1 MTRPEISRASLRSRD
16 RNPAFQEQWHAQVVA
31 IVELLLASGKL
42 DPEDWSQTLGAEL
55 EKRARAGETDDDAT
69 YYGAFKAALELVL
82 DRTGIASY
90 SEVDRRESA
99 WRQAYLSTPH
109 GRPVTLPG

>member
-1 MTRPEISRASLRSRD
+1 MTRPEISRACLRSRD

-42 DPEDWSQTLGAEL
+42 DPEDWSQTRGAEL

>member
-1 MTRPEISRASLRSRD
+1 LTRPEISRACLRSRD